1 MKDIRFNIS
10 LYIIIPIIIAGIA
23 VLSTIAAYNMTTYFY
38 NRGQDPGQ
46 YVFSF
51 GMIMMVL
58 SFLIGLLIARRLL
71 GPVEQFILKTEQLG
85 ILKNLATPE
94 NKNVVQKDDMGKYTL
109 VFEQVTDLLS
119 RVDSQRMFPNIIGQ
133 SRAMRGVFNQIV
145 KVAATDST
153 VLILGETGTGKELV
167 AKSLHE
173 HSRRSG
179 KPFVALNC
187 AAIPSGLLE
196 SELFGHEKGAFT
208 SADSRKMG
216 KLEFAN
222 GGTVFLDEIGDMPVE
237 TQAKVLRV
245 LQESQFERVGGVRP
259 ITVDIRFIAATNKD
273 LSKMVEDDKFRQD
286 LFFRLNVFS
295 IQLPPL
301 KERKE
306 DIPALVESF
315 LEHQEKSVSIST
327 DALRV
332 LSSYQW
338 PGNVRELQNVI
349 ESAAVR
355 AADEIQQAHLPA
367 HLTRDWK
374 MGAVP
379 SENMVPFS
387 ESQNLDNRLKELER
401 AMVIEAL
408 TRSDGVQ
415 VKAARILGIK
425 ERSLWHRIKKL
436 DIDAKSFKS

>member
-10 LYIIIPIIIAGIA
+10 LYIIIPLIIAGIA

-38 NRGQDPGQ
+38 ERGQNPGQ

-51 GMIMMVL
+51 GMIMMVV

-85 ILKNLATPE
+85 ILKELSTPE

-119 RVDSQRMFPNIIGQ
+119 RVESQRMFPNIVGQ

-167 AKSLHE
+167 AKSIHE
-173 HSRRSG
+173 HSRRTR

-187 AAIPSGLLE
+187 AAIPAGLLE

-245 LQESQFERVGGVRP
+245 LQDSQFERVGGVRP

-301 KERKE
+301 RDRKE
-306 DIPALVESF
+306 DVPALVESF
-315 LEHQEKSVSIST
+315 LEHQEKSVSIT
-327 DALRV
+327 PDALQV
-332 LSSYQW
+332 LSSYHW

-355 AADEIQQAHLPA
+355 AADEIHPAHLPG

-374 MGAVP
+374 MGAVS
-379 SENMVPFS
+379 SENVVPLP
-387 ESQNLDNRLKELER
+387 ESQDLDNRLKDLER
-401 AMVIEAL
+401 AMIIEAL

-415 VKAARILGIK
+415 VKAAKILGIK

>member
-23 VLSTIAAYNMTTYFY
+23 VLSTVAAYNMTTYFFA
-38 NRGQDPGQ
+38 RGQDPGQ

-51 GMIMMVL
+51 GMIITVV

-71 GPVEQFILKTEQLG
+71 GPVEQFVLKTEQLG
-85 ILKNLATPE
+85 ILKDLSVPE
-94 NKNVVQKDDMGKYTL
+94 NKKVVQKDDMGKYTL

-119 RVDSQRMFPNIIGQ
+119 RVDSQRMFPNIVGQ

-145 KVAATDST
+145 KVSATDST

-167 AKSLHE
+167 AKGIHE

-208 SADSRKMG
+208 SADSRKIG

-222 GGTVFLDEIGDMPVE
+222 GGTVFLDEIGDMPFE

-273 LSKMVEDDKFRQD
+273 LTKMVEDGKFRQD

-306 DIPALVESF
+306 DIPSLVESF
-315 LEHQEKSVSIST
+315 LQEQDKSVSIST
-327 DALRV
+327 DALQV
-332 LSSYQW
+332 LSSYHW

-349 ESAAVR
+349 ESAAVL
-355 AADEIQQAHLPA
+355 AADEIGPAHLPG

-374 MGAVP
+374 LGALP
-379 SENMVPFS
+379 SENVIPVS
-387 ESQNLDNRLKELER
+387 DSQNLDHRLRELER
-401 AMVIEAL
+401 AMIIEAL

-415 VKAARILGIK
+415 VKAAKILGIK

>member
-10 LYIIIPIIIAGIA
+10 LYIIIPLIIAGIA
-23 VLSTIAAYNMTTYFY
+23 VLSTIAAFNMTTYFH

-51 GMIMMVL
+51 GMIMMVV

-85 ILKNLATPE
+85 ILKDLATPE

-119 RVDSQRMFPNIIGQ
+119 RVESQRMFPNIIGQ

-167 AKSLHE
+167 AKSIHE

-179 KPFVALNC
+179 KQFVALNC
-187 AAIPSGLLE
+187 AAITSGLLE

-306 DIPALVESF
+306 DIPVLVENF
-315 LEHQEKSVSIST
+315 LAHQEKSVSISG
-327 DALRV
+327 DALQV
-332 LSSYQW
+332 LSGYHW

-355 AADEIQQAHLPA
+355 AGDEIQPAHLPA
-367 HLTRDWK
+367 NLTRDWQ
-374 MGAVP
+374 MGAIP
-379 SENMVPFS
+379 SESVVPLS

-401 AMVIEAL
+401 AMIIEAL

-415 VKAARILGIK
+415 VKAAKILGIK

>member
-1 MKDIRFNIS
+1 VKDIRFNIS
-10 LYIIIPIIIAGIA
+10 LYIIIPLIIAGIA
-23 VLSTIAAYNMTTYFY
+23 VLSTIAAFNMTTYFH

-85 ILKNLATPE
+85 ILKELSPEE
-94 NKNVVQKDDMGKYTL
+94 NKNIDQKDDMGKYTL

-167 AKSLHE
+167 AKSIHE

-179 KPFVALNC
+179 KSFVAINC

-222 GGTVFLDEIGDMPVE
+222 GGTVFLDEIGDMPYE

-259 ITVDIRFIAATNKD
+259 IHADIRFIAATNKD
-273 LSKMVEDDKFRQD
+273 LTKMVEDGRFRQD

-306 DIPALVESF
+306 DIPAIIESF
-315 LEHQEKSVSIST
+315 LGRQNKSVSIST
-327 DALRV
+327 DALQV
-332 LSSYQW
+332 LSSYKW

-349 ESAAVR
+349 ESAAVL
-355 AADEIQQAHLPA
+355 AADEIRPVHLPG

-374 MGAVP
+374 MGAISSNDMEPV
-379 SENMVPFS
+379 SD
-387 ESQNLDNRLKELER
+387 SQNLDNRLRELER
-401 AMVIEAL
+401 AMIIEAL

-415 VKAARILGIK
+415 VKAAKILGIK

>member
-10 LYIIIPIIIAGIA
+10 LYIIIPLIIAGIA
-23 VLSTIAAYNMTTYFY
+23 VLSTIAAFNITMYFSE
-38 NRGQDPGQ
+38 RGQNPGQ

-51 GMIMMVL
+51 GMIMMVA
-58 SFLIGLLIARRLL
+58 SFIIGLLIARRLL
-71 GPVEQFILKTEQLG
+71 GPVEQFVLKTEQLG
-85 ILKNLATPE
+85 ILKELSPEE
-94 NKNVVQKDDMGKYTL
+94 NKNIDQKDDMGKYTL

-222 GGTVFLDEIGDMPVE
+222 GGTVFLDEIGDMPYE

-259 ITVDIRFIAATNKD
+259 IHADIRFIAATNKD
-273 LSKMVEDDKFRQD
+273 LTKMVEDGRFRQD

-306 DIPALVESF
+306 DIPAIIESF
-315 LEHQEKSVSIST
+315 LSRQNKSVSIST
-327 DALRV
+327 EALQV

-349 ESAAVR
+349 ESAAVL
-355 AADEIQQAHLPA
+355 AADEIRPVHLPG

-374 MGAVP
+374 TGAISSNDMEPV
-379 SENMVPFS
+379 SD
-387 ESQNLDNRLKELER
+387 SQNLDNRLRELER
-401 AMVIEAL
+401 AMIIEAL

-415 VKAARILGIK
+415 VKAAKILGIK